1 MENLRLKL
9 ALLQKLLDAAPPSV
23 FSLET
28 SLDLVELANKQGFII
43 EIEKLKQKYSNE
55 AETNPQT
62 KDWTEAEKYK
72 AVVRA
77 TARDFFNSLDT
88 NQICKLWY

>member
-1 MENLRLKL
+1 MENLKLKL

-28 SLDLVELANKQGFII
+28 SLDLIELAEKAGFKADID
-43 EIEKLKQKYSNE
+43 KLRQKYENE

-77 TARDFFNSLDT
+77 TARDFFKELDT
-88 NQICKLWY
+88 SQICKLWY